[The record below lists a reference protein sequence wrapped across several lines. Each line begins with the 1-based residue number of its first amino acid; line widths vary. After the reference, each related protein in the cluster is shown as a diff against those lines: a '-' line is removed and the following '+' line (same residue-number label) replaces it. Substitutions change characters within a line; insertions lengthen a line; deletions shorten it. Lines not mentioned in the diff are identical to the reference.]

1 MSKHPCVATLDKSN
15 KNLINI
21 INTTKS
27 NKPFGVLFDNGIKEV
42 HPVLIPGS
50 ISLNRYMSPIAVTY
64 KMEEGETVSNN
75 KACFSVKFLHLLF
88 NKYNIVDSDL
98 SAIKEYS
105 DFCVLNGK
113 SVSLNAF
120 FKNNYTMLG
129 MIHNVVYQN
138 HNKNLI
144 TYENYFKY
152 INKVQSVR
160 VEEEG
165 LNSLYIGN

>member
-1 MSKHPCVATLDKSN
+1 MMSKHPCVSTLDKSN

-113 SVSLNAF
+113 SVPLNTF
-120 FKNNYTMLG
+120 FKKREFILGFVLKNKIAIIKIVLLLLWLSLFYYNY
-129 MIHNVVYQN
+129 
-138 HNKNLI
+138 I
-144 TYENYFKY
+144 TLSRIFNF
-152 INKVQSVR
+152 
-160 VEEEG
+160 
-165 LNSLYIGN
+165 